1 MATFAKMSP
10 ISINT
15 HDQLPLIQAFA
26 ADKEGVYE
34 DHIEEKSSSNLKG
47 CLGVLDKKSIFFR
60 SESLDTPQ
68 KTIQFSRITKFA
80 QSKVR
85 SKGEPFRC
93 TCCQLGVIDQ
103 EADLI
108 MNQHLYLVKLNKRK
122 VDPVP
127 FAHILLPTDPLYYIP
142 LRERVFSTS
151 LHDLEVISHQVSYEG
166 LITYA
171 YWLSQEYEK
180 VIPTFNYSA
189 TEEYEVE
196 KCLCDLINQARSDVL
211 KSVKVDVVNYLGKID
226 QLMGGTKGEFS
237 SFTHR
242 QQIIELEK
250 RLIQCREELKLYIDN
265 ILKQLFN
272 VQIAIEKIA
281 VAHPEL
287 EQVYYSTVL
296 LKSMMIHWDHPF
308 RQWSEKSLLHSLLDQ
323 QLGVITLFNSY
334 QNDNRSLFSFA
345 VRYALLSLC
354 NLRTKSDLT
363 EIVLNWYG
371 YVRRLHRH
379 HIENGNYAPRDK
391 RLNLVYQLRQRILQV
406 FLSISGSEYSVEG
419 NQVNREFLTLLPVYS
434 QTKSGKP
441 LQILEVDPQT
451 FEAVDFKEDLD
462 DLLFALG
469 RC

>member
-10 ISINT
+10 IRLNT
-15 HDQLPLIQAFA
+15 YDELPLIQAFA

-34 DHIEEKSSSNLKG
+34 DHIEEVNSSNLKG
-47 CLGVLDKKSIFFR
+47 CLGVLDKNSIFFR

-80 QSKVR
+80 HSKAR
-85 SKGEPFRC
+85 SEGEPFRC

-108 MNQHLYLVKLNKRK
+108 MNQHLYVVKLNKRK

-127 FAHILLPTDPLYYIP
+127 FAHILLPTDPLYYTP

-151 LHDLEVISHQVSYEG
+151 LHDLEIISHQVSYEG

-180 VIPTFNYSA
+180 VVPTFNYSA
-189 TEEYEVE
+189 TEEYELE
-196 KCLCDLINQARSDVL
+196 KCLCDFIHQARSDVL
-211 KSVKVDVVNYLGKID
+211 KSVKVDVVNYLDKID
-226 QLMGGTKGEFS
+226 QLLRGTKEQS
-237 SFTHR
+237 STHTHR

-250 RLIQCREELKLYIDN
+250 KLIQSREELKSYMDN

-272 VQIAIEKIA
+272 VQVGIEKIA

-287 EQVYYSTVL
+287 EQIYYSTVL

-308 RQWSEKSLLHSLLDQ
+308 RHWSEKSLIHSLMDQ
-323 QLGVITLFNSY
+323 QLGVITLLNSY

-363 EIVLNWYG
+363 EIVLNWYE

-379 HIENGNYAPRDK
+379 HIENGNYAPRDQ
-391 RLNLVYQLRQRILQV
+391 RLNLVYQLKQRILQV
-406 FLSISGSEYSVEG
+406 FLSISKSKYSVEG
-419 NQVNREFLTLLPVYS
+419 KQVNREFLTLLPLYS
-434 QTKSGKP
+434 QSKSGKIVQI
-441 LQILEVDPQT
+441 LQIDPQT
-451 FEAVDFKEDLD
+451 FEAVDFKENLG
-462 DLLFALG
+462 DLLLALSH
-469 RC
+469 